1 MYCLCAIANLHTV
14 FAFKLTEKKV
24 EGYVVLHL
32 SIFSAY
38 FLK

>member
-1 MYCLCAIANLHTV
+1 MYCLCAIANFHVCIQTHR
-14 FAFKLTEKKV
+14 KKKV